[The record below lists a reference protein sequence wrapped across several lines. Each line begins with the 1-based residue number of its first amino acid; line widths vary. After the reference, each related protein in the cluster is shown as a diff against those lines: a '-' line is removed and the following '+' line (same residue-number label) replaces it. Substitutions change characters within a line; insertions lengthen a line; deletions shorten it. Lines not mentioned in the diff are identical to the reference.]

1 MKRHGNWVIKVLL
14 VVLAALWLGVV
25 AASWSEAAEGS
36 SGESDEYNFSW
47 LDPDKKIYVLQN
59 RRYTKA
65 HKLNLSLS
73 AGLGDTSAYR
83 TSYSLSPRIG
93 YYMTEHFG
101 FEILYQMLSN
111 KNNNTYNALHEQS
124 PALAP
129 NVLEIKNQLAA
140 LVTWAPWYA
149 KINVFNWVLYF
160 DWYFTGGLGTLS
172 TNVIPGSTSSA
183 ATTKSFTGYYL
194 GTGQMFHIDESWI
207 VRLDFTNVFFKAPQ
221 SVTSGKEVFYNS
233 TTFEIGV
240 GLKL

>member
-14 VVLAALWLGVV
+14 IVLAALWLGVV
-25 AASWSEAAEGS
+25 AASWSEAAE
-36 SGESDEYNFSW
+36 EISDEYNFSW

-65 HKLNLSLS
+65 HRLNLSLS

-83 TSYSLSPRIG
+83 SSISFSPRVG
-93 YYMTEHFG
+93 YYLSERFG
-101 FEILYQMLSN
+101 FEILYQMISN
-111 KNNNTYNALHEQS
+111 KNNNTFDALNAQS
-124 PALAP
+124 PALKP
-129 NVLEIKNQLAA
+129 NVIEIKNQLAA

-149 KINVFNWVLYF
+149 KINVFNWILYF
-160 DWYFTGGLGTLS
+160 DWYFTAGLGSLS
-172 TNVIPGSTSSA
+172 ANVIPGNGS
-183 ATTKSFTGYYL
+183 ATTSKSYSGIYL
-194 GTGQMFHIDESWI
+194 GTGQMFHIDETWL

-221 SVTSGKEVFYNS
+221 QATTGKEIYYNS